1 MGGVNR
7 SISIDL
13 KTIDSEVAKLSGR
26 ATQTPIGMKELWD
39 EVQNLKANAKKVTIF
54 DLSKIPAQRVKD
66 GLNLNIS
73 SYLNHPITST
83 TLVAVNGNFTIYNGW
98 DGTGS
103 NKNCN
108 FNGGNFECIAKFGAH
123 NFYGGVK
130 VINKIPYLWC
140 NVDSTY
146 NIMMKQTGQV
156 VLIDL

>member
-7 SISIDL
+7 STSIDL
-13 KTIDSEVAKLSGR
+13 QSIERDVATLAGR
-26 ATQTPIGMKELWD
+26 AATTPISMKALYD
-39 EVQNLKANAKKVTIF
+39 EVQNLKGNFKKVTVF
-54 DLSKIPAQRVKD
+54 DLSKIPAQSVKN